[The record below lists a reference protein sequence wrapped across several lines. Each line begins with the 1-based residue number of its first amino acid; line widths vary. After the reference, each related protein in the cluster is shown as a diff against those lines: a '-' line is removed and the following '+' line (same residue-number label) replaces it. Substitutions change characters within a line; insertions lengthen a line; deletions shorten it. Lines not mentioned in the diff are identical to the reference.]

1 MIDCP
6 MTTPYLAFPEDT
18 KLTLDAVH
26 HRCDPKQGPE
36 KTFIYVEYLLK
47 VDGIMWTIETAPIDD
62 DYVTD
67 IRKEMTL
74 IDFISRW
81 PEYRLYP
88 RTGHY
93 SNISEKTL
101 DNDSEIGNNTDV

>member
-1 MIDCP
+1 
-6 MTTPYLAFPEDT
+6 
-18 KLTLDAVH
+18 
-26 HRCDPKQGPE
+26 
-36 KTFIYVEYLLK
+36 
-47 VDGIMWTIETAPIDD
+47 MWTIETAPIDD
-62 DYVTD
+62 GYVTD